1 MKILRVLLKKE
12 FLQIFRSRFI
22 LVIMFMMP
30 IVELL
35 ILPLAATYEMKNI
48 SLSVV
53 DNDHSTYSQ
62 QLINKFT
69 ASGYFKLND
78 YSSSFRQS
86 LAQVEKN
93 NSDIILE
100 IPAGFEKT
108 LIKENK
114 AALALNAN
122 AINGSTAGLA
132 ASYAA
137 TIIRNY
143 NTEIREKLLQ
153 SSASNL
159 SPFIG
164 ITYSNRFN
172 PDLNYSKFMV
182 PGILVMLLSLVG
194 GFLAALNI
202 VSEKEKGTIEQINVT
217 PVKKITFIASK
228 IIPFWI
234 IGMTIFSIGLLL
246 CRLVYNIIP
255 VGSYGTL
262 YAFAGVYMLAFLGFG
277 LLISTYSDNQ
287 QQAMFIAFFFIIIFI
302 LLSGE
307 FTPITSM
314 PRWAQIISKL
324 NPLSYFVEVMR
335 LVMLKGSSF
344 KDVLPLFLSICGFGI
359 VLNGWV
365 LNGWAI
371 LNYRKTS

>member
-12 FLQIFRSRFI
+12 FLQISRSKFI
-22 LVIMFMMP
+22 LIIMFVMP
-30 IVELL
+30 VVQLL
-35 ILPLAATYEMKNI
+35 VLPLAATYEMKNI

-53 DNDHSTYSQ
+53 DNDHSTYAQ

-78 YSSSFRQS
+78 YSHSFGKA
-86 LAQVEKN
+86 LTQVEKN

-100 IPAGFEKT
+100 IPPGFEKT

-114 AALALNAN
+114 ATVALNVN
-122 AINGSTAGLA
+122 AISGSTAGLA

-137 TIIRNY
+137 TIIRDY
-143 NTEIREKLLQ
+143 NTEIREKLLHT
-153 SSASNL
+153 SVANL
-159 SPFIG
+159 SPAIN
-164 ITYSNRFN
+164 ITYSNWFN
-172 PDLNYSKFMV
+172 PDLNYRKFMV

-217 PVKKITFIASK
+217 PVKKTTFIISK

-234 IGMTIFSIGLLL
+234 IGMIIFSIGLLL
-246 CRLVYNIIP
+246 CRLVYHIIP

-262 YAFAGVYMLAFLGFG
+262 YAFAAVYMLAFLGFG

-287 QQAMFIAFFFIIIFI
+287 QQAMFIAFFFMIIFI

-314 PRWAQIISKL
+314 PEWAQIISKL

-344 KDVLPLFLSICGFGI
+344 RDVLTLFLSICGFG
-359 VLNGWV
+359 VV